1 MHRLTKIVA
10 TLGPASDTET
20 VLRELISAGLDVAR
34 LNFSHGT
41 HESHGRIIAILRQLS
56 DELDKPITILQDLQ
70 GPKLRVGVLPEEG
83 IELVADQRLH
93 LIQMSADQ
101 EIPKKADGI
110 LTIPLDVPDLAGA
123 VSKGKTILMDDG
135 NLELLVTEL
144 HGDTVEVEV
153 VLGGLLTSNKGVNL
167 PGAQLDI
174 PSFTQ
179 KDREDLEFGLKKG
192 VDAVVLS
199 FVRRAADIQMVR
211 STIEELDPEKVDTFL
226 IAKIELPEA
235 ISNLDEILKE
245 VDGVMVARGD
255 LAVETSPGEVPILQK
270 RIIQAANR
278 MGKVVITAT
287 QMLESM
293 INNPRPTRAEASDV
307 ANAVFD
313 GTDAVMLS
321 AETAVGRYPL
331 QALRMMDSIARN
343 SERHLEDWK
352 LPIPTLEDIDDDD
365 AISVTRAACELA
377 HASQVSDIA
386 VFTNTGRTAV
396 LMSKA
401 RPRVPILAFT
411 PQQRTFRRLGLLR
424 SVKPHLVPFANSV
437 ESMLE
442 LVEGAIT
449 GLEKPITGQKLVV
462 ISGFPVGEIRL
473 PNFALL
479 HEILS

>member
-10 TLGPASDTET
+10 TLGPASDNEP

-41 HESHGRIIAILRQLS
+41 HESHGKIIDLLRELS
-56 DELDKPITILQDLQ
+56 TEMDKPVTILQDLQ
-70 GPKLRVGVLPEEG
+70 GPKLRVGVLPDEG

-93 LIQMSADQ
+93 LVQMSA
-101 EIPKKADGI
+101 EREFPKKADGI

-135 NLELLVTEL
+135 NLELLVTDL
-144 HGDTVEVEV
+144 HGEIVEVQV
-153 VLGGLLTSNKGVNL
+153 VLGGRLTSNKGVNL
-167 PGAQLDI
+167 PGAQLNI

-199 FVRRAADIQMVR
+199 FVRRAADIHMVR
-211 STIEELDPEKVDTFL
+211 RTIEEIAPDQVDTYL
-226 IAKIELPEA
+226 VAKIELPEA
-235 ISNLDEILKE
+235 ISNLEEILRE

-293 INNPRPTRAEASDV
+293 IDNPRPTRAEASDV

-321 AETAVGRYPL
+321 AETAIGRYPL
-331 QALRMMDSIARN
+331 HSLKMMDSIARK
-343 SERHLEDWK
+343 SERHLEEWK
-352 LPIPTLEDIDDDD
+352 LPIPTLEDIVDDDS
-365 AISVTRAACELA
+365 ISVTRAACELA
-377 HASQVSDIA
+377 HARQVSDVA

-401 RPRVPILAFT
+401 RPGVPILAFT
-411 PQQRTFRRLGLLR
+411 PQQRTFRRLGMLR
-424 SVKPHLVPFANSV
+424 GVKPHLVPFANSV
-437 ESMLE
+437 ENMLE
-442 LVEGAIT
+442 LVEGAIA
-449 GLEKPITGQKLVV
+449 GSGISSGQKLVV

-479 HEILS
+479 HELQG

>member
-1 MHRLTKIVA
+1 MHRLPKIVA
-10 TLGPASDTET
+10 TLGPASDNEP

-41 HESHGRIIAILRQLS
+41 HESHGKIIDLLRELS
-56 DELDKPITILQDLQ
+56 TEMDKPVTILQDLQ
-70 GPKLRVGVLPEEG
+70 GPKLRVGVLPDEG

-93 LIQMSADQ
+93 LVQMSA
-101 EIPKKADGI
+101 EREFPKKADGI

-135 NLELLVTEL
+135 NLELLVTDL
-144 HGDTVEVEV
+144 HGEIVEVQV
-153 VLGGLLTSNKGVNL
+153 VLGGRLTSNKGVNL
-167 PGAQLDI
+167 PGAQLNI

-199 FVRRAADIQMVR
+199 FVRRAADIHMVR
-211 STIEELDPEKVDTFL
+211 RTIEEIAPDQVDTYL
-226 IAKIELPEA
+226 VAKIELPEA
-235 ISNLDEILKE
+235 ISNLEEILRE

-293 INNPRPTRAEASDV
+293 IDNPRPTRAEASDV

-321 AETAVGRYPL
+321 AETAIGRYPL
-331 QALRMMDSIARN
+331 HSLKMMDSIARK
-343 SERHLEDWK
+343 SERHLEEWK
-352 LPIPTLEDIDDDD
+352 LPIPTLEDIVDDDS
-365 AISVTRAACELA
+365 ISVTRAACELA
-377 HASQVSDIA
+377 HARQVSDVA

-401 RPRVPILAFT
+401 RPGVPILAFT
-411 PQQRTFRRLGLLR
+411 PQQRTFRRLGMLR
-424 SVKPHLVPFANSV
+424 GVKPHLVPFANSV
-437 ESMLE
+437 ENMLE
-442 LVEGAIT
+442 LVEGAIA
-449 GLEKPITGQKLVV
+449 GSGISSGQKLVV

-479 HEILS
+479 HELQG

>member
-10 TLGPASDTET
+10 TLGPASDNEP
-20 VLRELISAGLDVAR
+20 VLRDLIYAGLDVAR

-41 HESHGRIIAILRQLS
+41 HESHGKIIDLLRQLS
-56 DELDKPITILQDLQ
+56 ADMDKPITILQDLQ
-70 GPKLRVGVLPEEG
+70 GPKLRVGVLPDEG
-83 IELVADQRLH
+83 IELVADQLLH
-93 LIQMSADQ
+93 LVQMSA
-101 EIPKKADGI
+101 EREFPKKADGI

-135 NLELLVTEL
+135 NLELLVTDL
-144 HGDTVEVEV
+144 HGEIVEVQV
-153 VLGGLLTSNKGVNL
+153 VLGGRLTSNKGVNL
-167 PGAQLDI
+167 PGAQLNI

-211 STIEELDPEKVDTFL
+211 RTIEEIAPDQVDTYL

-235 ISNLDEILKE
+235 ISNLEEILRE

-321 AETAVGRYPL
+321 AETAIGRYPL
-331 QALRMMDSIARN
+331 HSLKMMDSIARK
-343 SERHLEDWK
+343 SERHLEEWK

-365 AISVTRAACELA
+365 SLSVTRAACELA
-377 HASQVSDIA
+377 HARQVSDVA
-386 VFTNTGRTAV
+386 VFTNTGRTAI

-401 RPRVPILAFT
+401 RPGVPILAFT

-424 SVKPHLVPFANSV
+424 GVKPHLVPFADSV
-437 ESMLE
+437 ENMLE
-442 LVEGAIT
+442 LVEGAIA
-449 GLEKPITGQKLVV
+449 GSGISSGQKLVV
-462 ISGFPVGEIRL
+462 VSGFPVGEIRL

-479 HEILS
+479 HEIQS

>member
-1 MHRLTKIVA
+1 MQRFTKIVA
-10 TLGPASDTET
+10 TLGPASSDEA
-20 VLRELISAGLDVAR
+20 VLRKLISAGLDVAR
-34 LNFSHGT
+34 LNFSHGS
-41 HESHGRIIAILRQLS
+41 HESHGEMIDLLRRLS
-56 DELDKPITILQDLQ
+56 DEMHKPITILQDLQ
-70 GPKLRVGVLPEEG
+70 GPKLRVGILPEGG
-83 IELVADQRLH
+83 INLVAGQCLH
-93 LIQMSADQ
+93 LVQMVENQDLT
-101 EIPKKADGI
+101 ETDDGI
-110 LTIPLDVPDLAGA
+110 LVIPLDVPDLAGA

-135 NLELLVTEL
+135 NLELLVTEIL
-144 HGDTVEVEV
+144 GDTVEVEV
-153 VLGGLLTSNKGVNL
+153 VLGGQLTSNKGVNL
-167 PGAQLDI
+167 PGAQLNI

-179 KDREDLEFGLKKG
+179 KDREDLKFGLEKG

-199 FVRRAADIQMVR
+199 FVRQAKDIQKVR
-211 STIEELDPEKVDTFL
+211 RTIQEIAPDKKDTYL
-226 IAKIELPEA
+226 IAKIELPKA
-235 ISNLDEILKE
+235 IENLEEILNE

-313 GTDAVMLS
+313 GTDALMLS
-321 AETAVGRYPL
+321 AETAIGQYPVQSL
-331 QALRMMDSIARN
+331 SMMDSITRTAERN
-343 SERHLEDWK
+343 LEEWK
-352 LPIPTLEDIDDDD
+352 LPISTLVDVTDDD
-365 AISVTRAACELA
+365 AISVIRAASELA
-377 HASQVSDIA
+377 HARQVSDIA

-401 RPRVPILAFT
+401 RPCVSILAFT
-411 PQQRTFRRLGLLR
+411 PQERTYRRLGLLR
-424 SVKPHLVPFANSV
+424 GVKPHLVPFANSV

-442 LVEGAIT
+442 LVEGVIVDTEAHS
-449 GLEKPITGQKLVV
+449 PGQKLVV

-479 HEILS
+479 HEIQA

>member
-1 MHRLTKIVA
+1 MQRFTKIVA
-10 TLGPASDTET
+10 TLGPASSDEA

-34 LNFSHGT
+34 LNFSHGS
-41 HESHGRIIAILRQLS
+41 HESHGEMIDLLRRLS
-56 DELDKPITILQDLQ
+56 DEMDKPITILQDLQ
-70 GPKLRVGVLPEEG
+70 GPKLRVGILPKEG
-83 IELVADQRLH
+83 LELVAGQRLH
-93 LIQMSADQ
+93 LVQMSEERELTETA
-101 EIPKKADGI
+101 KGI

-135 NLELLVTEL
+135 NLELLVTGI
-144 HGDTVEVEV
+144 HGETVEVEV
-153 VLGGLLTSNKGVNL
+153 VLGGHLTSNKGVNL
-167 PGAQLDI
+167 PGAQLNI

-179 KDREDLEFGLKKG
+179 KDQEDLEFGLQRG
-192 VDAVVLS
+192 IDAVVLS
-199 FVRRAADIQMVR
+199 FVRRASDIQMVR
-211 STIEELDPEKVDTFL
+211 RTIQDIAPDQTDTFL
-226 IAKIELPEA
+226 IAKIELPKA
-235 ISNLDEILKE
+235 IQNLEEILRE

-293 INNPRPTRAEASDV
+293 IENPRPTRAEASDV

-321 AETAVGRYPL
+321 AETAIGHYPVQSL
-331 QALRMMDSIARN
+331 TMMDSITRKA
-343 SERHLEDWK
+343 ERHLEEWK
-352 LPIPTLEDIDDDD
+352 LPILTLEDITDDD
-365 AISVTRAACELA
+365 AISVTRAGCELA
-377 HASQVSDIA
+377 HARRVSNIA

-401 RPRVPILAFT
+401 RPCVSILAFT
-411 PQQRTFRRLGLLR
+411 PQQRTYQRLGLLR
-424 SVKPHLVPFANSV
+424 GVKPHLVPFANSV

-442 LVEGAIT
+442 LVEGAIVGT
-449 GLEKPITGQKLVV
+449 DTHSPGQKLVV

-479 HEILS
+479 HEIQG

>member
-10 TLGPASDTET
+10 TLGPASDNEP
-20 VLRELISAGLDVAR
+20 VLRDLIYAGLDVAR

-41 HESHGRIIAILRQLS
+41 HESHGKIIDLLRQLS
-56 DELDKPITILQDLQ
+56 ADMDKPITILQDLQ
-70 GPKLRVGVLPEEG
+70 GPKLRVGVLPDEG
-83 IELVADQRLH
+83 IELVADQLLH
-93 LIQMSADQ
+93 LVQMSA
-101 EIPKKADGI
+101 EREFPKKADGI

-135 NLELLVTEL
+135 NLELLVTDL
-144 HGDTVEVEV
+144 HGEIVEVQV
-153 VLGGLLTSNKGVNL
+153 VLGGHLTSNKGVNL
-167 PGAQLDI
+167 PGAQLNI

-211 STIEELDPEKVDTFL
+211 RTIEEIAPDQVDTYL

-235 ISNLDEILKE
+235 ISNLEEILRE

-321 AETAVGRYPL
+321 AETAIGRYPL
-331 QALRMMDSIARN
+331 HSLKMMDSIARK
-343 SERHLEDWK
+343 SERHLEEWK

-365 AISVTRAACELA
+365 SLSVTRAACELA
-377 HASQVSDIA
+377 HARQVSDVA
-386 VFTNTGRTAV
+386 VFTNTGRTAI

-401 RPRVPILAFT
+401 RPGVPILAFT

-424 SVKPHLVPFANSV
+424 GVKPHLVPFADSV
-437 ESMLE
+437 ENMLE
-442 LVEGAIT
+442 LVEGAIA
-449 GLEKPITGQKLVV
+449 GSGISSGQKLVV
-462 ISGFPVGEIRL
+462 VSGFPVGEIRL

-479 HEILS
+479 HEIQS